1 MSILLE
7 ALRKSEKNKKKH
19 SVPTIHSDDQSGPVL
34 ESFRF
39 GPLVLTLIVAA
50 LVVGGWFIWR
60 QYRVPDDAYGP
71 PVTLV
76 PDKSPVVADQAS
88 GSQPAGGEAAEMPSP
103 ATVNDN
109 PAQSTST
116 VNNTAP
122 KARTPVESFQRPASS
137 NSSPG
142 SANVDSAIV
151 GSPSGQASNSGDR
164 QSVSQTSTSS
174 APVPATPKPNVP
186 HKPEPIGY
194 WELPD
199 AVRSEVPEIKF
210 SVLVYAK
217 NPEDR
222 FVLVNGQRLGEGDS
236 VQSGLLVQEIRRD
249 GVVFSYRLY
258 QFLVER

>member
-19 SVPTIHSDDQSGPVL
+19 SVPTIYSDDQSGPVL

-39 GPLVLTLIVAA
+39 GPLVLTLIFAA
-50 LVVGGWFIWR
+50 FLVGGWFTWR
-60 QYRVPDDAYGP
+60 QYRAPDDVYRP
-71 PVTLV
+71 PVTLA
-76 PDKSPVVADQAS
+76 PDRASVAADQAS

-103 ATVNDN
+103 GTVNDN
-109 PAQSTST
+109 PARSTST

-122 KARTPVESFQRPASS
+122 QARTPVESFQRPASS
-137 NSSPG
+137 TSSPG
-142 SANVDSAIV
+142 SANVDSAV
-151 GSPSGQASNSGDR
+151 VKNPSGQNSNSGGS
-164 QSVSQTSTSS
+164 QSVSRPSTSS
-174 APVPATPKPNVP
+174 TLVPATPKPNVP
-186 HKPEPIGY
+186 YKPEPIGY

-199 AVRSEVPEIKF
+199 AIRSEVPEIKF

-236 VQSGLLVQEIRRD
+236 VQSGLLVQEISRD